1 MPPDCNFD
9 IWASKN
15 SSKMVG
21 AALAVGAAASLASSI
36 LGAVKSANAGKKA
49 NALINTQRADNKKW
63 YDTQMGQDYLQR
75 SDAQAILKKQKEL
88 LDAQYDRAR
97 ATNAVVG
104 GTDEALAMQQA
115 KANETLADTM
125 TNMAAQSSAYK
136 DSIEQQYRQQDAAL
150 AQQQIAQAKG
160 QSQQIAQAAGQGVS
174 AGLNLMGSAIGAG
187 GIKKSKN

>member
-1 MPPDCNFD
+1 
-9 IWASKN
+9 
-15 SSKMVG
+15 MVG

-97 ATNAVVG
+97 ATNAVAG

>member
-21 AALAVGAAASLASSI
+21 VALAVGAAASLASSI